1 MGPDLA
7 EKIPDPGTTGEMMEK
22 LVDRNPSSMFLKA
35 VEDAEIL
42 DIVNNCKNKRS
53 TDFQDMDMALVKLV
67 IPAIVKPL
75 THIFNLSFQT
85 GIFPDGMKT
94 AKVIALYK
102 AGSKH
107 NFTNYRPVSL
117 LPQFSKILEKLFNSR
132 LEAFLEKHQLLS
144 DSQYG
149 FRSNKSTSSAI
160 IESIEEITM
169 AIDKKQQAIGVFID
183 LKKAFDTINHDILIC
198 KLEKYRVRGVVLDW
212 N

>member
-7 EKIPDPGTTGEMMEK
+7 EKNPDPGTTGEMMEK

-35 VEDAEIL
+35 VDDAEIL

-94 AKVIALYK
+94 AKVIPLYK

-149 FRSNKSTSSAI
+149 FRSNRYN
-160 IESIEEITM
+160 
-169 AIDKKQQAIGVFID
+169 QQ
-183 LKKAFDTINHDILIC
+183 
-198 KLEKYRVRGVVLDW
+198 
-212 N
+212 